1 MSTKGTT
8 RILKGLTLLLTLLLI
23 GLGIY
28 TYRFY
33 KDVQLS
39 EAQLEKERNQIRE
52 ELDNEIAK
60 YNEVLAQKNNLATE
74 LQKAKERLEVLSQE
88 VQKNK
93 ISQRVI
99 DDYRVELQKLRNER
113 VVLFTQNDSLIVVNE
128 RLEILQEETKQ
139 SLDSIEKQ
147 RNKLLLENQAL
158 ANQVAKAS
166 LVTASNIQS
175 RGVIQHTSGRL
186 RVTQRAKRTEMIHV
200 RYEIN
205 ENDLAIEADLP
216 FYTQVLDEKGNLVGT
231 KREISFSDG
240 TTILFNTRTIVPYK
254 KTRFSVSE
262 LILPVQSFESGTYTI
277 NVFLGSRLVLS
288 DTLVLK

>member
-231 KREISFSDG
+231 KRKISFSDG

>member
-231 KREISFSDG
+231 IY
-240 TTILFNTRTIVPYK
+240 N
-254 KTRFSVSE
+254 
-262 LILPVQSFESGTYTI
+262 
-277 NVFLGSRLVLS
+277 
-288 DTLVLK
+288 